1 MKTSMCALFF
11 LVFRFDPC
19 KRSFCKKASLQ
30 ECATANGG
38 CGGGDAHKSI
48 CTNMLEGWRCACRS
62 PAWTGDGTLCYDVD
76 ECRVGL
82 AGCDQECVNTQG
94 GYSCRCYPGFALDA
108 VDRRSCAPSQSA
120 QQDDSSSS
128 ENTWFDDA
136 YVIAV
141 IVLVF
146 LSGIVLVCVAFALS
160 RHAAAESFAD
170 EQRAEESAMLL
181 AELPSSADGT
191 DSSSGDEG
199 EALFYGRDRQCG
211 CSDPFTPRLLNWFG

>member
-1 MKTSMCALFF
+1 
-11 LVFRFDPC
+11 
-19 KRSFCKKASLQ
+19 
-30 ECATANGG
+30 
-38 CGGGDAHKSI
+38 
-48 CTNMLEGWRCACRS
+48 MLEGWRCACRS

-108 VDRRSCAPSQSA
+108 VDRRSCAQSQSA
-120 QQDDSSSS
+120 QQDDSASS

-170 EQRAEESAMLL
+170 EQRAEEAAARTSPHVFETVPL
-181 AELPSSADGT
+181 AFSSASQHALQRRSALHAG
-191 DSSSGDEG
+191 SSKRWRS
-199 EALFYGRDRQCG
+199 
-211 CSDPFTPRLLNWFG
+211 RLGSS